1 MHRFC
6 LLLALVAV
14 SVQAAPARETWMSV
28 LLSGRKIGSMLSTRE
43 VHGERVTTQQQLRI
57 ELDRAGT
64 RIALTTSETDEETL
78 AGVPLAFESR
88 TQMSGNET
96 LVRGR
101 IIDGH
106 IVEVTSTI
114 GGSAHTR
121 TLEWPRGALLAEG
134 LRLAEERAGT
144 TAGTR
149 YSNLAFQPDN
159 LEAITIDSI
168 VGETAPVDLP
178 DGKRTLTRIEQA
190 IHLPDAPTR
199 AEAWIDRDQNVAK
212 LVMPVI
218 GYELTML
225 ACSRECAQAP
235 NQSADILVHALVAAP
250 RALGADERRRGLR
263 LRLSATDHG
272 EPLKFAQTDEQRV
285 TAGDAAVDIS
295 IAPIDAASPAAE
307 NKPDPADFRSN
318 DWLQSD
324 APEVVALAKQGAGD
338 ATAADEQMQR
348 LEDFVRGYIR
358 NKDLNVG
365 YASALE
371 VARKPE
377 GDCTEHA
384 VLLAALGR
392 ARGIAT
398 RVVDGIVYVDN
409 YAGQQHVFVPHA
421 WTQAFVDGHWRSYD
435 AALDGFDAGHVA
447 LSFGDGDPWRF
458 FAGFNALGRM
468 RVDSAEAIHQQLP
481 AHP

>member
-6 LLLALVAV
+6 LLLALTAV
-14 SVQAAPARETWMSV
+14 SVHAAPAGETWMSV
-28 LLSGRKIGSMLSTRE
+28 LLSGRKVGSMHSTRV
-43 VHGERVTTQQQLRI
+43 VHGGRVTTQQQLSI

-64 RIALTTSETDEETL
+64 RIAFTTSETDEETL
-78 AGVPLAFESR
+78 VGAPLAFESR
-88 TQMSGNET
+88 AQLSGNET

-101 IIDGH
+101 IVDGH
-106 IVEVTSTI
+106 LVQVTSAI
-114 GGSAHTR
+114 GGATR
-121 TLEWPRGALLAEG
+121 TRTMEWPHGALLAEG

-144 TAGTR
+144 AAGTY

-159 LEAITIDSI
+159 LQAITIDSN
-168 VGETAPVDLP
+168 VAETAPVDLP
-178 DGKRTLTRIEQA
+178 DGKRTLTRIEQS
-190 IHLPDAPTR
+190 IHLPDAPMR
-199 AEAWIDRDQNVAK
+199 AEAWIDAEQNVAK
-212 LVMPVI
+212 VVMPVV

-225 ACSRECAQAP
+225 ACSRACAQAP

-250 RALGADERRRGLR
+250 RPLSAEERQRGLR
-263 LRLSATDHG
+263 LRLSAADQG
-272 EPLKFAQTDEQRV
+272 EALKFAQTDEQRV
-285 TAGDAAVDIS
+285 TATGAAVEVS
-295 IAPIDAASPAAE
+295 ITPLAATSVAAE
-307 NKPDPADFRSN
+307 NKPDAADFRAN

-324 APEVVALAKQGAGD
+324 APEVVALAKKGAGD
-338 ATAADEQMQR
+338 AAAPGEQMQR
-348 LEDFVRGYIR
+348 LEDFVRGFIR
-358 NKDLNVG
+358 NKNLNVG

-371 VARKPE
+371 VARRPE

-398 RVVDGIVYVDN
+398 RVVDGIVYVDS

-421 WTQAFVDGHWRSYD
+421 WTQAYVDGRWRSYD
-435 AALDGFDAGHVA
+435 AALHGFDAGHVA

-468 RVDSAEAIHQQLP
+468 RVDSAEAIQ
-481 AHP
+481 

>member
-6 LLLALVAV
+6 LLLALAAM
-14 SVQAAPARETWMSV
+14 SVHAAPAQETWMSV
-28 LLSGRKIGSMLSTRE
+28 LLSGRKIGSMHSTRD
-43 VHGERVTTQQQLRI
+43 VHGDRVTTQQQLRI

-64 RIALTTSETDEETL
+64 RIALATAETDEETL
-78 AGVPLAFESR
+78 AGAPLAFESR
-88 TQMSGNET
+88 TQLSGNET

-101 IIDGH
+101 IVDGH

-114 GGSAHTR
+114 GGAAHTR

-144 TAGTR
+144 AAGTH
-149 YSNLAFQPDN
+149 YSDLAFQPDN
-159 LEAITIDSI
+159 LEAITIDST
-168 VGETAPVDLP
+168 VGETAPIDLP

-190 IHLPDAPTR
+190 IQLPDAPTR
-199 AEAWIDRDQNVAK
+199 AEAWIDDDQNVAK
-212 LVMPVI
+212 LVMPVM

-225 ACSRECAQAP
+225 ACTRDCAQAP
-235 NQSADILVHALVAAP
+235 NQSADILVHALVDAP
-250 RALGADERRRGLR
+250 RALSTDERRRGLR
-263 LRLSATDHG
+263 LRLSAADHG

-285 TAGDAAVDIS
+285 AVSGDAVEIR
-295 IAPIDAASPAAE
+295 IAPVDPSSAASE
-307 NKPDPADFRSN
+307 SKPDASDFRPN

-324 APEVVALAKQGAGD
+324 APEVMALAKQGAGD
-338 ATAADEQMQR
+338 ATASGEQMQR

-398 RVVDGIVYVDN
+398 RVVDGIVYVDS
-409 YAGQQHVFVPHA
+409 YAGRQHVFVPHA
-421 WTQAFVDGHWRSYD
+421 WMQAFVDGHWRSYD
-435 AALDGFDAGHVA
+435 AALHGFDAGHVA

-468 RVDSAEAIHQQLP
+468 RVDAAAAIH
-481 AHP
+481 

>member
-1 MHRFC
+1 MHRFS

-14 SVQAAPARETWMSV
+14 SVHAAPADETWMSV
-28 LLSGRKIGSMLSTRE
+28 LLSGRKIGSMHTTRV
-43 VHGERVTTQQQLRI
+43 VHGERVVTRQQLRI

-78 AGVPLAFESR
+78 AGAPLAFESR
-88 TQMSGNET
+88 TQMSGSET

-101 IIDGH
+101 IVDGH
-106 IVEVTSTI
+106 SVEVTSTI
-114 GGSAHTR
+114 GGAAHTR

-134 LRLAEERAGT
+134 LRLAEESAGT
-144 TAGTR
+144 ATGTR

-159 LEAITIDSI
+159 LEAITIDSS
-168 VGETAPVDLP
+168 VAETAPVDLP
-178 DGKRTLTRIEQA
+178 DGKQTLTRIEQA

-212 LVMPVI
+212 LVMPVM

-225 ACSRECAQAP
+225 ACTRDCAQAP

-250 RALGADERRRGLR
+250 RALSADERRRGLR
-263 LRLSATDHG
+263 LLLSAADHG

-285 TAGDAAVDIS
+285 RATGATVELS
-295 IAPIDAASPAAE
+295 IAPVAASSTMVESKPDAA
-307 NKPDPADFRSN
+307 DFHSN

-324 APEVVALAKQGAGD
+324 APEVVALAKLGAGD
-338 ATAADEQMQR
+338 ATAAGEQMQR
-348 LEDFVRGYIR
+348 LENFVRGYIR
-358 NKDLNVG
+358 NKDLSVG

-371 VARKPE
+371 VARNPE

-392 ARGIAT
+392 ALGIAT

-421 WTQAFVDGHWRSYD
+421 WTQAFIDGHWRSYD
-435 AALDGFDAGHVA
+435 AALHGFDAGHVA

-468 RVDSAEAIHQQLP
+468 RVNSAEPVH
-481 AHP
+481 